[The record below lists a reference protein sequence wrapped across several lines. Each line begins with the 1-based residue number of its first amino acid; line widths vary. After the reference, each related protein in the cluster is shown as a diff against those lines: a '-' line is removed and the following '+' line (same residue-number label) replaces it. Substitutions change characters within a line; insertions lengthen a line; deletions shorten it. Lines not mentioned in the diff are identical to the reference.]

1 LLTGGLRLGY
11 KWDHERYE
19 LALFGRNITNRVQLI
34 GGLDFNNL
42 TGFVNDTNPRIFGLQ
57 FTTRF

>member
-1 LLTGGLRLGY
+1 
-11 KWDHERYE
+11 
-19 LALFGRNITNRVQLI
+19 VQLI